1 MTARPPSEMAATT
14 RSNFKRTLHVCYPPE
29 RGTLVIRTELDWERD
44 IHPIAL
50 SDDGSTATFE
60 VEAEQPFIN
69 FKPCLIKND
78 TLHWAVGTNNLLI
91 MAADDARVVYPY
103 FFSNPRGRFSP
114 LIEIESAILGR
125 RHRLRVYLPPG
136 YEENTMARY
145 PLAYM
150 QDGQNLFF
158 PEEAF
163 QHKEWDVD
171 ETSHVLRAMQAI
183 EDLIVVGVYSNER
196 REEEYTKPGYEAYA
210 SSIVEELVPAE
221 QLFLRTTKNRLDR
234 TMWGSSLG
242 GVVSFYS
249 VWQYPEVFGGAICMS
264 STFSYKDDLIERV
277 LSEPKRDIGF
287 YLDSGWPNDNY
298 EETMA
303 MALALI
309 SRGWRYGHD
318 LLHLCFPHG
327 AHDEKAWGM
336 RLHLPMQLFAGIVAR
351 ASRSS
356 ERENAIR

>member
-1 MTARPPSEMAATT
+1 MIVGRSSEIVQTSTT
-14 RSNFKRTLHVCYPPE
+14 CFKRALRVCYPPGT
-29 RGTLVIRTELDWERD
+29 GTLVIRTELDWERD
-44 IHPIAL
+44 IHPIAVS
-50 SDDGSTATFE
+50 SDGNTATFE
-60 VEAEQPFIN
+60 VEARQSFVH
-69 FKPCLIKND
+69 FKPCLIKNG

-103 FFSNPRGRFSP
+103 FFGNPRGRFSP
-114 LIEIESAILGR
+114 LVEIESAILGR
-125 RHRLRVYLPPG
+125 RHRLRIYLPPG
-136 YEENTMARY
+136 YEENTLAHY

-163 QHKEWDVD
+163 RQQEWDVD

-210 SSIVEELVPAE
+210 RSIVEEIVPTE

-264 STFSYKDDLIERV
+264 TTFSHSIRSSID
-277 LSEPKRDIGF
+277 GF
-287 YLDSGWPNDNY
+287 GPDSS
-298 EETMA
+298 A
-303 MALALI
+303 RI
-309 SRGWRYGHD
+309 
-318 LLHLCFPHG
+318 
-327 AHDEKAWGM
+327 
-336 RLHLPMQLFAGIVAR
+336 AR
-351 ASRSS
+351 AS
-356 ERENAIR
+356 